1 MDTTKTK
8 ILTANHLSIGY
19 PSATIGQNIS
29 FTLEAGSL
37 TAIVGVNGIGKSTL
51 LRTLGGLQ
59 PKLSGEIEILED
71 SLETLTPIELAQ
83 KRSMVL
89 TEKSVSKNLT
99 VQELIAL
106 GRQPHTNWLGR
117 LTTKDRVSIER
128 SIQTFLLDKLRFRK
142 CHELSDGQFQRVLI
156 ARAMAQDTP
165 LILLD
170 EPTTHLDLHHKVQ
183 ILKLLQQL
191 AHEQQKTIVFTTHEI
206 DLAIQLCDSILIL
219 DGKENP
225 FGQPCELIEE
235 KHFENLFP
243 SEVVQFDA
251 KSGTFKV
258 KK

>member
-1 MDTTKTK
+1 MTAKTTS
-8 ILTANHLSIGY
+8 ILTADKLSIGY
-19 PSATIGQNIS
+19 SSATIAENIS
-29 FTLEAGSL
+29 FSLSEGTLCG
-37 TAIVGVNGIGKSTL
+37 IVGINGIGKSTL

-59 PKLSGEIEILED
+59 PTLSGKIEILRNE
-71 SLETLTPIELAQ
+71 LERLSYVQLAQ

-89 TEKSVSKNLT
+89 TEQSTSKNLT
-99 VQELIAL
+99 VQELIGL

-117 LTTKDRVSIER
+117 LTKRDKNRIEESIT
-128 SIQTFLLDKLRFRK
+128 TFLLDKLRHRK

-191 AHEQQKTIVFTTHEI
+191 AHNQQKTIVFTTHEV
-206 DLAIQLCDSILIL
+206 DLAIQLCDKMLIL
-219 DGKENP
+219 DGTLNP
-225 FGQPCELIEE
+225 FGEPCQLIDE

-243 SEVVQFDA
+243 SEMVQFDA
-251 KSGTFKV
+251 KTGTYKV